1 MRNVCLLYL
10 AFSTLFL
17 LLFIPYCFAANPL
30 DVAINEI
37 AWMGTEVS
45 YNDEWIELYNNTN
58 SSLNIDGWVLK
69 AADGTP
75 KINLG
80 GTVPISDFYLLERTD
95 DDTLPEILA
104 EQIYT
109 GALGNSGENLRL
121 FDSSGNLIDQ
131 VDSSS
136 GWFSG
141 DNSTKQTMERI
152 NSKAPGNDASN
163 WQTSQNPGGTPKAK
177 NSEQLATSNEQ
188 NTINNEQLTTNN
200 QKDEAAK
207 IRQELIQQ
215 KEEVKIYPSGVFI
228 NEILP
233 SPEGPDEEEEWIEVF
248 NQNDFEVDLSGW
260 KISDTAGK
268 ITAFIFPQGTKISAR
283 GYLVL
288 NRPTTK
294 ITLNNDGDG
303 LNLIQPNGNII
314 DKVSFE
320 KAPIGQSYNKVE
332 NSWIWSDNLTP
343 GAENII
349 PTEKS
354 EKETEAESN
363 KEKGLAAVSEF
374 LKEENQSEKGT
385 TKFSI
390 ILISAF
396 GIAVLSGITILFLK
410 KRLKKED

>member
-1 MRNVCLLYL
+1 MKNACLLYL

-37 AWMGTEVS
+37 AWMGTQVS

-58 SSLNIDGWVLK
+58 SSLNIDGWVVK

-75 KINLG
+75 KINFG
-80 GTVPISDFYLLERTD
+80 GTVPITGFYLLERTD
-95 DDTLPEILA
+95 DNTVSSIPAD
-104 EQIYT
+104 QIYT
-109 GALGNSGENLRL
+109 GALGNTGEKLEL
-121 FDSSGNLIDQ
+121 YDGFGNLIDQ

-152 NSKAPGNDASN
+152 NSKTSGNDASN
-163 WQTSQNPGGTPKAK
+163 WQTSQNLGGTPKAA
-177 NSEQLATSNEQ
+177 NS
-188 NTINNEQLTTNN
+188 IV
-200 QKDEAAK
+200 AA
-207 IRQELIQQ
+207 
-215 KEEVKIYPSGVFI
+215 EEVKPKEELPEQQLKTEEDTQPQILKEETKTYPTGILI

-233 SPEGPDEEEEWIEVF
+233 SPKGSDETEEWIELF

-260 KISDTAGK
+260 KISDTLGK
-268 ITAFIFPQGTKISAR
+268 TTSYIFPAGTKISAK
-283 GYLVL
+283 GFLVL

-303 LNLIQPNGNII
+303 LNLIQPNGNIL

-320 KAPIGQSYNKVE
+320 KAPIGQSYNKIE
-332 NSWIWSDNLTP
+332 NSWVWSSSLTP

-354 EKETEAESN
+354 EKETEAGSN

-396 GIAVLSGITILFLK
+396 GIAVLSGTTILFLK